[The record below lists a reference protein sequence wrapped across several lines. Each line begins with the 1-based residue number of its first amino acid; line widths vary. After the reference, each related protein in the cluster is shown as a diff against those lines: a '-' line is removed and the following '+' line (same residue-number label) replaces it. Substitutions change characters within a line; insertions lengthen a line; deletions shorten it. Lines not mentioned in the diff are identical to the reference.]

1 MSRNTFW
8 VTTRIYPRTL
18 VFNTFLCNQFFSMNE
33 IDFASYPDDN
43 TPNVTGDDIE
53 DVINSTENVSIKLF
67 KWFAENQLKANKDK
81 SRLLLSGS
89 EMITINVGGNII
101 EKGICEKLVGVYH
114 KQKFNKHIDSFLK

>member
-1 MSRNTFW
+1 
-8 VTTRIYPRTL
+8 
-18 VFNTFLCNQFFSMNE
+18 MNE

-81 SRLLLSGS
+81 SHLLLSGS

-114 KQKFNKHIDSFLK
+114 EQKFNKHIDSFLK